1 MGKNVKRY
9 KYSQKRVDSC
19 LFAMYNVG
27 VSYQIFRMRS
37 SYNVLKEANNEQSGT
52 FRYLR
57 KRNRQPH

>member
-1 MGKNVKRY
+1 MGKNVNKY
-9 KYSQKRVDSC
+9 KYSQKCVDSS

-37 SYNVLKEANNEQSGT
+37 SYNVLKEANNEQNGI

-57 KRNRQPH
+57 KRN